1 MFYSAD
7 EFSQLLSHSVRIPL
21 LFTLARDKLTGT
33 IYAVMETTA
42 NELAPELTR
51 KVYRRSV

>member
-7 EFSQLLSHSVRIPL
+7 EFSQLLNHSVRIPL

-42 NELAPELTR
+42 NELASELAR
-51 KVYRRSV
+51 KVYRPAR